1 MQVSFLLNA
10 HKKGIFMSKLHS
22 KAHHQ
27 AADHAQLK
35 RDVFNAFVDL
45 AKILQSYL
53 AHENTIMMHKGEL
66 SYETIQGYKANLIDH
81 FNDFLDEID
90 TDDMTDDV
98 LSLVKNLKKDIK
110 LNIALQQAQFLQ
122 HSTTIGA
129 LKSKLLNSAMGDSD
143 KWH

>member
-1 MQVSFLLNA
+1 
-10 HKKGIFMSKLHS
+10 MSHS
-22 KAHHQ
+22 QQQ
-27 AADHAQLK
+27 APDSAQLK
-35 RDVFNAFVDL
+35 KDVINAFVDL

-90 TDDMTDDV
+90 TDAMNNDV
-98 LSLVKNLKKDIK
+98 ISLIKDLKKDIK

-122 HSTTIGA
+122 HNTTIGA
-129 LKSKLLNSAMGDSD
+129 LKSKLLNSATGDSD